1 MSEKLQRFTKLL
13 RDMFE
18 LEKSD
23 LDFGIYRIMNIRKNE
38 INNFIENTLASEVNS
53 ILSKY
58 ATDNSQ
64 VRKRIEEIEKQCES
78 VGVKVEDS
86 KLREEYAEYKAL
98 LASGTAVAE
107 LESDVYSALYNFFSR
122 YYDEGDFISK
132 RRYKE
137 GVYAIPYEGEEVK
150 LYWANHDQYYIK
162 TSENFRDYSFKV
174 DVQGEK
180 YTIHFKL
187 VDANTEQNN
196 NKESD
201 DKKREFILLDEN
213 YLEAEGNELTIKFE
227 YRVPASEQD
236 SVNKVK
242 DNSKLNKSAVDKIKG
257 AVSENADL
265 KRFVWAINMP
275 APTEKNKTR
284 TILEKHLETYVAKNT
299 FDYFIHKDLRGFL
312 NRELDFYIKAEI
324 MHLDDLDTDNEVKVN
339 AYLDKVKAIKKVGR
353 TIIDF
358 LAQIEDF
365 QKKLWLK
372 KKFVVETNW
381 CITLDKIDESFYPE
395 IAAND
400 AQRQEWVE
408 LYAIDEIAGDL
419 MTVAYSNPLTVD
431 FLKQNKNLVLDTK
444 HFTTEFKERL
454 IASIDNLDEETNGLL
469 IHSENFQALNLLQ
482 EKYREKIKC
491 VYIDPPYNTNASEIA
506 YKNGY
511 KHSSWLTLMKN
522 RLEIS
527 RNLISENGVI
537 ETAIDDFEFRY
548 LQVAIENTFG
558 IDNVISNIAIFTNP
572 KGRDQEFIA
581 QAHDYTII
589 YAKNKEKAE
598 TNYFTL
604 SDESLKL
611 KYSLTDGNRNYRELP
626 LKRTG
631 SGKTREERPFMFF
644 PFLYNPTTKE
654 NGIISKD
661 EYVKIYDKEK
671 KVFNDDYL
679 IELEEKYKRAGFVFI
694 YPKEENGMLLRW
706 RWGYDSCVKGLKEGI
721 LFIKEMNNGNYAVY
735 EKNYEDSTVTPKS
748 FWFGEKYDAS
758 SKGTNLLK
766 NILPNNPFDFPKS
779 IFTVMDCLSI
789 GSNEDS
795 IVLDYF
801 AGSGTTGHAVID
813 LNRENEN
820 SNRKY
825 ILVEMGNYFNTVTKP
840 RIKKVVYAKDWKDGK
855 PQNRNTGVSQIFKY
869 IRLESYEDTLNNIE
883 LSRTS
888 EQEKQLR
895 MDEKFF
901 NEYLVS
907 YMLDIESR
915 GSLLSLDRFK
925 EPFAY
930 KMNIAENNETKETT
944 IDLVET
950 FNYLL
955 GLAVTR
961 QKAAAR
967 FNAVPDEKGGY
978 ENAVMLTEDKEGKY
992 IFKTVE
998 GIMPNGD
1005 KALVIWRNLTEDL
1018 AADNAALDAFF
1029 VKYRAETKNSEFDI
1043 IYVNGDNNLEN
1054 LKSEKEQWKVHLIEL
1069 EFKKRMFEG
1078 V

>member
-86 KLREEYAEYKAL
+86 KLREEYAEYKAQL
-98 LASGTAVAE
+98 SSGTGVAE

-201 DKKREFILLDEN
+201 DKKRQFILLDGN
-213 YLEAEGNELTIKFE
+213 FLEAEGNELTIKFE

-236 SVNKVK
+236 SVNKLK
-242 DNSKLNKSAVDKIKG
+242 DNTKLNKSAVDKIKG
-257 AVSENADL
+257 VVSENTDL
-265 KRFVWAINMP
+265 KHFVWAINSL
-275 APTEKNKTR
+275 APTDKNKTR

-324 MHLDDLDTDNEVKVN
+324 MHLDDLDTDNEVKAN
-339 AYLDKVKAIKKVGR
+339 AYLAKVKAIKKVGR
-353 TIIDF
+353 IIIDF

-408 LYAIDEIAGDL
+408 LYSIDEIAGDL

-454 IASIDNLDEETNGLL
+454 VASIENLDEEINGLL

-482 EKYREKIKC
+482 EKYREKIDC
-491 VYIDPPYNTNASEIA
+491 VYIDPPYNAKSSEIM
-506 YKNGY
+506 YKNGF
-511 KHSSWLTLMKN
+511 KHSSWNSMIFNGLIKVKTLM
-522 RLEIS
+522 S
-527 RNLISENGVI
+527 
-537 ETAIDDFEFRY
+537 
-548 LQVAIENTFG
+548 
-558 IDNVISNIAIFTNP
+558 
-572 KGRDQEFIA
+572 
-581 QAHDYTII
+581 
-589 YAKNKEKAE
+589 
-598 TNYFTL
+598 
-604 SDESLKL
+604 
-611 KYSLTDGNRNYRELP
+611 
-626 LKRTG
+626 
-631 SGKTREERPFMFF
+631 
-644 PFLYNPTTKE
+644 E
-654 NGIISKD
+654 NGIIEFAIDDYELKHSLLLFETVFGEDNFIANIGIVHNPRGRNDDKFFGTSH
-661 EYVKIYDKEK
+661 EYMTVFAKNIGTAEIGLFELSESDISVYNKTDGISNYSTVPYIRTGNNSYRFERPNLFYPIYYNPESNELSLEK
-671 KVFNDDYL
+671 KDGW
-679 IELEEKYKRAGFVFI
+679 IELLPINSKGEEKT
-694 YPKEENGMLLRW
+694 W
-706 RWGYDSCVKGLKEGI
+706 RWGRETFLERCKTELVVKKDGQDYKIFKKRRLEGAGKKPKTIWADS
-721 LFIKEMNNGNYAVY
+721 
-735 EKNYEDSTVTPKS
+735 
-748 FWFGEKYDAS
+748 KYDAS
-758 SKGTNLLK
+758 SHGIMLLR
-766 NILPNNPFDFPKS
+766 NMFGLGNHFSYPKS
-779 IFTVMDCLSI
+779 LYTVYDALFLISEEESI
-789 GSNEDS
+789 
-795 IVLDYF
+795 ILDYF
-801 AGSGTTGHAVID
+801 AGSGTTGHAVIN
-813 LNRENEN
+813 LNREDGG
-820 SNRKY
+820 NRKY

-883 LSRTS
+883 LSRTP

-895 MDEKFF
+895 MDASFF

-915 GSLLSLDRFK
+915 GSLLNLDRFK

-930 KMNIAENNETKETT
+930 KMKIAENNETKETT

-967 FNAVPDEKGGY
+967 FNAVPDPKGEY

-1005 KALVIWRNLTEDL
+1005 NALVIWRNLTEDL
-1018 AADNAALDAFF
+1018 TADNAALDAFF
-1029 VKYRAETKNSEFDI
+1029 LKYRAESGCMEFSL

-1054 LKSEKEQWKVHLIEL
+1054 LKGEKEQWKVHLIEL

>member
-98 LASGTAVAE
+98 LASGTGVAE

-201 DKKREFILLDEN
+201 DKKREFILLDGN
-213 YLEAEGNELTIKFE
+213 FLEAEGNELTIKFE

-236 SVNKVK
+236 SVNKLK
-242 DNSKLNKSAVDKIKG
+242 DNTKLNKSAVDKIKG

-275 APTEKNKTR
+275 APTDKNKTR

-339 AYLDKVKAIKKVGR
+339 AYLAKVKAIKKVGR

-395 IAAND
+395 ISAND

-419 MTVAYSNPLTVD
+419 MTVAYSIPLTVD

-491 VYIDPPYNTNASEIA
+491 IYIDPPYNSPSSEIV
-506 YKNGY
+506 YKNNF
-511 KHSSWLTLMKN
+511 KHSSWLSLMEN
-522 RLEIS
+522 RLNLS
-527 RNLISENGVI
+527 RKLSSGDGSIVV
-537 ETAIDDFEFRY
+537 AIDKYEHNGLFALLKQLYPNYDIVSVSVEHNKKGTQGDHFSFSNEYAIFVMPETLKELNRVEIPENEWEYSNLRNWGGESLREDAANCFYPIYVKDNEIIGFGDVCEDDFHP
-548 LQVAIENTFG
+548 AS
-558 IDNVISNIAIFTNP
+558 SNILRDDGIIEIYPIDDEGIERKWRYARQTVEQIKKYLKIDTSR
-572 KGRDQEFIA
+572 KGNLQIKL
-581 QAHDYTII
+581 
-589 YAKNKEKAE
+589 AKATEQFK
-598 TNYFTL
+598 TMW
-604 SDESLKL
+604 
-611 KYSLTDGNRNYRELP
+611 YSP
-626 LKRTG
+626 
-631 SGKTREERPFMFF
+631 
-644 PFLYNPTTKE
+644 LYNAGDYGTKILSSLGLG
-654 NGIISKD
+654 NKL
-661 EYVKIYDKEK
+661 
-671 KVFNDDYL
+671 FDY
-679 IELEEKYKRAGFVFI
+679 
-694 YPKEENGMLLRW
+694 
-706 RWGYDSCVKGLKEGI
+706 
-721 LFIKEMNNGNYAVY
+721 
-735 EKNYEDSTVTPKS
+735 
-748 FWFGEKYDAS
+748 
-758 SKGTNLLK
+758 
-766 NILPNNPFDFPKS
+766 PKS
-779 IFTVMDCLSI
+779 IFTVRDCIYAVSD
-789 GSNEDS
+789 SNDT
-795 IVLDYF
+795 ILDYF
-801 AGSGTTGHAVID
+801 AGSGTTGHAVIN
-813 LNRENEN
+813 LNREDGG
-820 SNRKY
+820 NRKY

-883 LSRTS
+883 LSRTP
-888 EQEKQLR
+888 EQERQLR
-895 MDEKFF
+895 MDANFF

-915 GSLLSLDRFK
+915 GSLLNLDRFK
-925 EPFAY
+925 EPFGY
-930 KMNIAENNETKETT
+930 KMKIAENNETKETT

-961 QKAAAR
+961 QKSAAR
-967 FNAVPDEKGGY
+967 FNAIPDSEGKY
-978 ENAVMLTEDKEGKY
+978 ENAVMLTEDKEGKH

-1029 VKYRAETKNSEFDI
+1029 LKYRAESGCMEFSL

-1054 LKSEKEQWKVHLIEL
+1054 LKSEKEQRKVHLIEL
-1069 EFKKRMFEG
+1069 EFKKRMFEE

>member
-23 LDFGIYRIMNIRKNE
+23 LDFGIYRIMNIRKNQ

-275 APTEKNKTR
+275 APTDKNKTR

-339 AYLDKVKAIKKVGR
+339 AYLAKVKAIKKVGR

-482 EKYREKIKC
+482 EKYREKIDC
-491 VYIDPPYNTNASEIA
+491 VHIDPPYNTETSGFL
-506 YKNGY
+506 YKNNY
-511 KHSSWLTLMKN
+511 KHSSWMSMMYDRLIISVPLMSDDSSFACHIDENEYERLWNVFEQSSLLNVGTVIWDKRNPMTGGAGLATQHEYVIWRSKNLITLNLNSDNVKSMI
-522 RLEIS
+522 EYVQG
-527 RNLISENGVI
+527 LISEYGGVNEDVRREYTKWI
-537 ETAIDDFEFRY
+537 NQNTNLSGGEKAYRYIDDDGKIYQSVSLRAPEPRTDPKFFQPLIHPITKKPCAIPPNGFSRTPET
-548 LQVAIENTFG
+548 LQDMMKRGEILFG
-558 IDNVISNIAIFTNP
+558 
-572 KGRDQEFIA
+572 
-581 QAHDYTII
+581 
-589 YAKNKEKAE
+589 
-598 TNYFTL
+598 
-604 SDESLKL
+604 
-611 KYSLTDGNRNYRELP
+611 
-626 LKRTG
+626 
-631 SGKTREERPFMFF
+631 
-644 PFLYNPTTKE
+644 
-654 NGIISKD
+654 KD
-661 EYVKIYDKEK
+661 ETTQPRQKMFLTADT
-671 KVFNDDYL
+671 
-679 IELEEKYKRAGFVFI
+679 KRQMTSVI
-694 YPKEENGMLLRW
+694 QNGM
-706 RWGYDSCVKGLKEGI
+706 KGKADTDKLGI
-721 LFIKEMNNGNYAVY
+721 VFPYCHPVSLY
-735 EKNYEDSTVTPKS
+735 EVLVGAAT
-748 FWFGEKYDAS
+748 EK
-758 SKGTNLLK
+758 T
-766 NILPNNPFDFPKS
+766 S
-779 IFTVMDCLSI
+779 II
-789 GSNEDS
+789 
-795 IVLDYF
+795 LDYF
-801 AGSGTTGHAVID
+801 AGSGTTGHAVIN
-813 LNRENEN
+813 LNREDGG
-820 SNRKY
+820 NRKY

-930 KMNIAENNETKETT
+930 KMKIAENNETKETT

-955 GLAVTR
+955 GLTVTR

-967 FNAVPDEKGGY
+967 FNAVPDPKGGY

>member
-98 LASGTAVAE
+98 LASGTGVAE

-174 DVQGEK
+174 DVHGEK

-213 YLEAEGNELTIKFE
+213 FLEAEGNELTIKFE

-236 SVNKVK
+236 SVNKLK
-242 DNSKLNKSAVDKIKG
+242 DNTKLNKSAVDKIKG

-339 AYLDKVKAIKKVGR
+339 AYLAKVKAIKKVGR

-395 IAAND
+395 ISAND

-419 MTVAYSNPLTVD
+419 MTEAYSNPLTVD

-454 IASIDNLDEETNGLL
+454 VASIDNLDEETNGLL

-482 EKYREKIKC
+482 EKYREKVDC
-491 VYIDPPYNTNASEIA
+491 VHIDPPYNTDTSGFL
-506 YKNGY
+506 YKNSY
-511 KHSSWLTLMKN
+511 RHSSWACMMFDRLILANKLMELN
-522 RLEIS
+522 NGSFMCHID
-527 RNLISENGVI
+527 ENEYELLFHLSNAMNVTNAGTIVWNKLNPMLGRKGVATQHEYI
-537 ETAIDDFEFRY
+537 IYR
-548 LQVAIENTFG
+548 
-558 IDNVISNIAIFTNP
+558 SNYD
-572 KGRDQEFIA
+572 GS
-581 QAHDYTII
+581 I
-589 YAKNKEKAE
+589 YAKSENMSLMLEKSQEIIREYGGVNDKSRTAYSE
-598 TNYFTL
+598 WLRNQEKFSGGDKAY
-604 SDESLKL
+604 
-611 KYSLTDGNRNYRELP
+611 KYLDDSGKVYRLVAMGAPE
-626 LKRTG
+626 KRTDPKYFIPLIHPVTHKECPVPPNG
-631 SGKTREERPFMFF
+631 WSRAPETMQDLVSKGLIVFGPDE
-644 PFLYNPTTKE
+644 TTQPQ
-654 NGIISKD
+654 
-661 EYVKIYDKEK
+661 K
-671 KVFNDDYL
+671 KVFLGENAERQIPSVIEDGKSGKAFLDKLGFSFPYAHPVSLYEIL
-679 IELEEKYKRAGFVFI
+679 ISANKPQTI
-694 YPKEENGMLLRW
+694 
-706 RWGYDSCVKGLKEGI
+706 
-721 LFIKEMNNGNYAVY
+721 
-735 EKNYEDSTVTPKS
+735 
-748 FWFGEKYDAS
+748 
-758 SKGTNLLK
+758 
-766 NILPNNPFDFPKS
+766 
-779 IFTVMDCLSI
+779 
-789 GSNEDS
+789 
-795 IVLDYF
+795 LDYF
-801 AGSGTTGHAVID
+801 AGSGTTGHAVIN
-813 LNRENEN
+813 LNREDGG
-820 SNRKY
+820 NRKY

-883 LSRTS
+883 LSRTP

-895 MDEKFF
+895 MDASFF

-915 GSLLSLDRFK
+915 GSLLNLDRFK
-925 EPFAY
+925 EPFGY
-930 KMNIAENNETKETT
+930 KMKIAENNETKETI

-955 GLAVTR
+955 GLTITK

-967 FNAVPDEKGGY
+967 FNAVPDPKGEY

-1005 KALVIWRNLTEDL
+1005 KALVIWRSLTDDL
-1018 AADNAALDAFF
+1018 AADNAALDSYFI
-1029 VKYRAETKNSEFDI
+1029 KYCAEAKGKDFDV

-1054 LKSEKEQWKVHLIEL
+1054 LRKDNQQRKVHLIEL
-1069 EFKKRMFEG
+1069 EFKKRMFEEM
-1078 V
+1078 

>member
-13 RDMFE
+13 KEMFE

-38 INNFIENTLASEVNS
+38 INNFIENTLAGEVNS

-58 ATDNSQ
+58 AADNSQ
-64 VRKRIEEIEKQCES
+64 GKKRMEEIEKQCES

-86 KLREEYAEYKAL
+86 KLKEEYAEYKAKL
-98 LASGTAVAE
+98 SSGTGATE

-196 NKESD
+196 NKENG
-201 DKKREFILLDEN
+201 DKKREFILLDGAF
-213 YLEAEGNELTIKFE
+213 LEAEGNELTFKFE
-227 YRVPASEQD
+227 YRNAANEND
-236 SVNKVK
+236 GINKLK
-242 DNSKLNKSAVDKIKG
+242 DNTKLNKSAVDKMKS
-257 AVSENADL
+257 AVSENPEL
-265 KRFVWAINMP
+265 KRFHWAVNLP

-312 NRELDFYIKAEI
+312 NMELDFYIKSEV

-339 AYLDKVKAIKKVGR
+339 TYLAKVKAIKKVGR

-372 KKFVVETNW
+372 KKFVLETNW

-400 AQRQEWVE
+400 DQRQEWVE
-408 LYAIDEIAGDL
+408 MYAIDEIAGNL
-419 MTVAYSNPLTVD
+419 METGYSNPLTVD

-454 IASIDNLDEETNGLL
+454 VASIDNLDEETNGLL
-469 IHSENFQALNLLQ
+469 IHSENFQALSLLQ
-482 EKYREKIKC
+482 ERYKEKIQC
-491 VYIDPPYNTNASEIA
+491 VYIDPPYNTDASAIL
-506 YKNGY
+506 YKNDY
-511 KHSSWLTLMKN
+511 KKSSWLSLMN
-522 RLEIS
+522 DRIS
-527 RNLISENGVI
+527 LTHSYLYLRGIICV
-537 ETAIDDFEFRY
+537 AIDDEEVCELRSLLSSLFQKQVGIVAVRSNPAGRKTKGKFAPSHEYAVFYGKTEDSIPRGLEKTEKSLARY
-548 LQVAIENTFG
+548 PKE
-558 IDNVISNIAIFTNP
+558 DE
-572 KGRDQEFIA
+572 KGRFAWANFIRSGNNDRREDRPKLYYPIFVGCNDRIRIPKMEWVESKREYLLLE
-581 QAHDYTII
+581 QPLSTEVII
-589 YAKNKEKAE
+589 YPIVKKGDVVIEKNWQRGHLRVSNELEEYRVRRGESGDISIDFKTRMDE
-598 TNYFTL
+598 
-604 SDESLKL
+604 ESLPITWWDDKKYASANYGAAELKELFAEKEFDFVKAQKL
-611 KYSLTDGNRNYRELP
+611 VADCIRV
-626 LKRTG
+626 
-631 SGKTREERPFMFF
+631 SGTE
-644 PFLYNPTTKE
+644 
-654 NGIISKD
+654 
-661 EYVKIYDKEK
+661 
-671 KVFNDDYL
+671 NDDY
-679 IELEEKYKRAGFVFI
+679 
-694 YPKEENGMLLRW
+694 
-706 RWGYDSCVKGLKEGI
+706 
-721 LFIKEMNNGNYAVY
+721 
-735 EKNYEDSTVTPKS
+735 
-748 FWFGEKYDAS
+748 
-758 SKGTNLLK
+758 
-766 NILPNNPFDFPKS
+766 
-779 IFTVMDCLSI
+779 
-789 GSNEDS
+789 
-795 IVLDYF
+795 VLDFF
-801 AGSGTTGHAVID
+801 AGSGTTGHAVIN
-813 LNRENEN
+813 LNREDRG
-820 SNRKY
+820 SRKY

-883 LSRTS
+883 LSRTP

-895 MDEKFF
+895 MDAKFF

-915 GSLLSLDRFK
+915 GSLLSLDSFK

-930 KMNIAENNETKETT
+930 KMKIAENNETKETT
-944 IDLVET
+944 VDLVET

-955 GLAVTR
+955 GLTVTR

-967 FNAVPDEKGGY
+967 FNAIPDSKAKY
-978 ENAVMLTEDKEGKY
+978 ENAVMLTADKEGKY
-992 IFKTVE
+992 AFKTVE

-1005 KALVIWRNLTEDL
+1005 KALVIWRSLTDDL

-1029 VKYRAETKNSEFDI
+1029 TKYRAESGGMELNL

>member
-1 MSEKLQRFTKLL
+1 MSEKLTRFTKLL
-13 RDMFE
+13 KDMFE

-38 INNFIENTLASEVNS
+38 INNFIENTLASEVDS

-64 VRKRIEEIEKQCES
+64 VRKRIEEIEKQCER

-98 LASGTAVAE
+98 LASGTGVAE

-213 YLEAEGNELTIKFE
+213 FLEAEGNELAIKFE

-236 SVNKVK
+236 SVNKLK
-242 DNSKLNKSAVDKIKG
+242 DNTKLNKSAVDKIKC

-275 APTEKNKTR
+275 APTDKNKTR

-339 AYLDKVKAIKKVGR
+339 AYLGKVKAIKKVGR

-395 IAAND
+395 ITAND

-419 MTVAYSNPLTVD
+419 MTEAYSNPLTVD

-482 EKYREKIKC
+482 ERYREKIDC
-491 VYIDPPYNTNASEIA
+491 VHIDPPYNTETSGFL
-506 YKNGY
+506 YKNNY
-511 KHSSWLTLMKN
+511 KHSSWMSMMYDRLIISVSLMSDDSSFACHIDENEYERLWNVFEQSSLLNVGTVIWDKRNPMTGGAGLATQHEYVIWRSKNLITLSLNSDNVKSMI
-522 RLEIS
+522 EYVQG
-527 RNLISENGVI
+527 LISEYGGVNEDVRREYTKWI
-537 ETAIDDFEFRY
+537 NQNTNLSGGEKAYRYIDDDGKIYQSVSLRAPEPRTDPKFFQPLIHPITKKPCAIPPNGFSRTPET
-548 LQVAIENTFG
+548 LQDMMKRGEILFG
-558 IDNVISNIAIFTNP
+558 
-572 KGRDQEFIA
+572 
-581 QAHDYTII
+581 
-589 YAKNKEKAE
+589 
-598 TNYFTL
+598 
-604 SDESLKL
+604 
-611 KYSLTDGNRNYRELP
+611 
-626 LKRTG
+626 
-631 SGKTREERPFMFF
+631 
-644 PFLYNPTTKE
+644 
-654 NGIISKD
+654 KD
-661 EYVKIYDKEK
+661 ETTQPRQKMFLTADT
-671 KVFNDDYL
+671 
-679 IELEEKYKRAGFVFI
+679 KRQMTSVI
-694 YPKEENGMLLRW
+694 QNGM
-706 RWGYDSCVKGLKEGI
+706 KGKADTDKLGI
-721 LFIKEMNNGNYAVY
+721 VFPYCHPVSLY
-735 EKNYEDSTVTPKS
+735 EVLVGAAT
-748 FWFGEKYDAS
+748 EK
-758 SKGTNLLK
+758 T
-766 NILPNNPFDFPKS
+766 S
-779 IFTVMDCLSI
+779 II
-789 GSNEDS
+789 
-795 IVLDYF
+795 LDYF
-801 AGSGTTGHAVID
+801 AGSGTTGHAVIN
-813 LNRENEN
+813 LNREDGG
-820 SNRKY
+820 NRKY

-840 RIKKVVYAKDWKDGK
+840 RIKKVVCAKDWKDGK

-869 IRLESYEDTLNNIE
+869 IRLESYEDTLNNIK
-883 LSRTS
+883 LSRTP
-888 EQEKQLR
+888 EQEKQLK
-895 MDEKFF
+895 MDANFF

-930 KMNIAENNETKETT
+930 KMKIAENNETKETT

-955 GLAVTR
+955 GLTVTR

-967 FNAVPDEKGGY
+967 FNAVPDPKGGY

-992 IFKTVE
+992 TFKTVE

-1005 KALVIWRNLTEDL
+1005 KALVIWRNLTNDL

-1029 VKYRAETKNSEFDI
+1029 TKYRAVSGCKALNS

-1054 LKSEKEQWKVHLIEL
+1054 LKGEKEQWRVHLIEL

>member
-78 VGVKVEDS
+78 VRVKVEDS

-98 LASGTAVAE
+98 LASGTGVAE

-122 YYDEGDFISK
+122 YYYEGDFISK

-213 YLEAEGNELTIKFE
+213 FLEAEGNELTIKFE
-227 YRVPASEQD
+227 YRIPASEQD
-236 SVNKVK
+236 SVNKLK
-242 DNSKLNKSAVDKIKG
+242 DNTKLNKSAVDKIKG

-275 APTEKNKTR
+275 APTDKNKTR

-339 AYLDKVKAIKKVGR
+339 AYLAKVKAIKKVGR

-419 MTVAYSNPLTVD
+419 MTVAYSIPLTVD

-454 IASIDNLDEETNGLL
+454 IASIDKLDEETNGIL

-491 VYIDPPYNTNASEIA
+491 IYIDPPYNTNASEIA

-671 KVFNDDYL
+671 KVFNDNYL

-883 LSRTS
+883 LSRTP

-895 MDEKFF
+895 MDASFF

-915 GSLLSLDRFK
+915 GSLLNLDRFK

-930 KMNIAENNETKETT
+930 KMKIAENNETKETT

-967 FNAVPDEKGGY
+967 FNAVPDPKGEY

-992 IFKTVE
+992 TFKTVE

-1054 LKSEKEQWKVHLIEL
+1054 LKGQKEQWKVHLIEL

>member
-1 MSEKLQRFTKLL
+1 M
-13 RDMFE
+13 
-18 LEKSD
+18 
-23 LDFGIYRIMNIRKNE
+23 
-38 INNFIENTLASEVNS
+38 
-53 ILSKY
+53 
-58 ATDNSQ
+58 
-64 VRKRIEEIEKQCES
+64 
-78 VGVKVEDS
+78 
-86 KLREEYAEYKAL
+86 
-98 LASGTAVAE
+98 
-107 LESDVYSALYNFFSR
+107 
-122 YYDEGDFISK
+122 
-132 RRYKE
+132 
-137 GVYAIPYEGEEVK
+137 
-150 LYWANHDQYYIK
+150 
-162 TSENFRDYSFKV
+162 
-174 DVQGEK
+174 
-180 YTIHFKL
+180 
-187 VDANTEQNN
+187 
-196 NKESD
+196 
-201 DKKREFILLDEN
+201 
-213 YLEAEGNELTIKFE
+213 
-227 YRVPASEQD
+227 
-236 SVNKVK
+236 
-242 DNSKLNKSAVDKIKG
+242 
-257 AVSENADL
+257 
-265 KRFVWAINMP
+265 
-275 APTEKNKTR
+275 
-284 TILEKHLETYVAKNT
+284 
-299 FDYFIHKDLRGFL
+299 
-312 NRELDFYIKAEI
+312 
-324 MHLDDLDTDNEVKVN
+324 
-339 AYLDKVKAIKKVGR
+339 
-353 TIIDF
+353 
-358 LAQIEDF
+358 
-365 QKKLWLK
+365 
-372 KKFVVETNW
+372 
-381 CITLDKIDESFYPE
+381 
-395 IAAND
+395 
-400 AQRQEWVE
+400 
-408 LYAIDEIAGDL
+408 
-419 MTVAYSNPLTVD
+419 
-431 FLKQNKNLVLDTK
+431 LDTK
-444 HFTTEFKERL
+444 HFTAEFKERL

-491 VYIDPPYNTNASEIA
+491 IYIDPPYNTNASEIA

-679 IELEEKYKRAGFVFI
+679 IELEEKYKRTGFVFI

-883 LSRTS
+883 LSRTP
-888 EQEKQLR
+888 EQEKQLK
-895 MDEKFF
+895 MDASFF

-930 KMNIAENNETKETT
+930 KMKIAENNETKETT

-967 FNAVPDEKGGY
+967 FNAVPDPKGEY

-992 IFKTVE
+992 AFKTVE

-1029 VKYRAETKNSEFDI
+1029 VKYRAETKNSEFGI

>member
-98 LASGTAVAE
+98 LASGTGVAE

-930 KMNIAENNETKETT
+930 KMKIAENNETKETT

-955 GLAVTR
+955 GLTVTR

-967 FNAVPDEKGGY
+967 FNAVPDPKGGY

>member
-930 KMNIAENNETKETT
+930 KMKIAENNETKETT

-955 GLAVTR
+955 GLTVTR

-967 FNAVPDEKGGY
+967 FNAVPDPKGGY

>member
-339 AYLDKVKAIKKVGR
+339 AYLAKVKAIKKVGR

-930 KMNIAENNETKETT
+930 KMKIAENNETKETT

-955 GLAVTR
+955 GLTVTR

-967 FNAVPDEKGGY
+967 FNAVPDPKGGY

>member
-930 KMNIAENNETKETT
+930 KMKIAENNETKETT

-955 GLAVTR
+955 GLTVTR

-967 FNAVPDEKGGY
+967 FNAVPDPKGEY
-978 ENAVMLTEDKEGKY
+978 ENAVMLTEDKEGQY
-992 IFKTVE
+992 AFKTVE

-1054 LKSEKEQWKVHLIEL
+1054 LKGEKEQWKVHLIEL